1 MLNHQQS
8 VATGELALSVL
19 VCRVLVPLSGTMR
32 QMAAGRDRGAGR
44 RPRSRA
50 RAISPRPLHDVS
62 IVLAAPAAVSLSI
75 VLRAGCAGVARTE
88 TEMGF
93 RSTRRAQAVPP
104 SGQSL
109 QARAAQERLRPPPPV
124 SKHAQPAAPC
134 AGGCT
139 GDL

>member
-1 MLNHQQS
+1 MRHHLVAVMLNHQQS

-62 IVLAAPAAVSLSI
+62 IVLAAPAAVSQREPEYCFASR
-75 VLRAGCAGVARTE
+75 V
-88 TEMGF
+88 
-93 RSTRRAQAVPP
+93 RRR
-104 SGQSL
+104 G
-109 QARAAQERLRPPPPV
+109 E
-124 SKHAQPAAPC
+124 
-134 AGGCT
+134 
-139 GDL
+139 D